1 MEQSEGCMSS
11 DWKAEI
17 VECGDLVQDDDE
29 ATPPEEA
36 ARRWN
41 RYVELADS
49 VTGEEGAEGVS
60 VIVSSLK
67 AEEDYGAH
75 QAAHAALSRFP
86 RSDLGEGVALAARGL
101 ASIPKDASGN
111 VLLILARAGSVAV
124 NSFNEAI
131 RASEPSVQGEMRALV
146 EFHEADEWLSGE
158 GVRNVLLMPRG

>member
-1 MEQSEGCMSS
+1 MSA
-11 DWKAEI
+11 DWKVEI

-49 VTGEEGAEGVS
+49 VTGEEGAEGVAA
-60 VIVSSLK
+60 IVSSLK
-67 AEEDYGAH
+67 AEEDYGAY

-86 RSDLGEGVALAARGL
+86 RSDLGKGVALAARGL
-101 ASIPKDASGN
+101 ASIPKDGSGN

-131 RASEPSVQGEMRALV
+131 QASESSVQGEMRALV
-146 EFHEADEWLSGE
+146 EFHEAEEWLSDE